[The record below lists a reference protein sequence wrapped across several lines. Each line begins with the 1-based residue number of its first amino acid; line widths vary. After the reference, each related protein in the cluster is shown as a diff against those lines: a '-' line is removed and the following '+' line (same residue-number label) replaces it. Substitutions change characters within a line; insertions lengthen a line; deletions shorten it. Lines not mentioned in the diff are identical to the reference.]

1 MLGACAPAFTM
12 VVLMVVLSLIY
23 WLFELF
29 AKTLLER
36 MGRFLKN
43 AGVTFTFEKKRSF
56 CTSSVLCGQRVCFI
70 QKLIQNGIINVK
82 QCPTA
87 DCRHW
92 NKGTASR
99 TI

>member
-36 MGRFLKN
+36 MVRFLKN
-43 AGVTFTFEKKRSF
+43 AGVTFTFQKKGSF
-56 CTSSVLCGQRVCFI
+56 LY
-70 QKLIQNGIINVK
+70 K
-82 QCPTA
+82 QCIVWSTSMLYSETHSE
-87 DCRHW
+87 R
-92 NKGTASR
+92 NNQR
-99 TI
+99 